1 MLLFGAGKMSNKRIS
16 AVIANRLRYL
26 ITSRSQYGILEPAWR
41 IELISLYLSVERYRE
56 SI

>member
-1 MLLFGAGKMSNKRIS
+1 MSNKRIS

-26 ITSRSQYGILEPAWR
+26 IASRLEYDMCLLFGSLMLEPNWR
-41 IELISLYLSVERYRE
+41 RELISLHLSVERYRE